1 MQITSVLDEVLAEI
15 RELLLSKNASYGN
28 SALQPI
34 GIFARGNPIEQ
45 IDVRI
50 DDKLNRIKNGH
61 EFHGEDTIKD
71 LIGYLILRL
80 VVTKLLE
87 NTLQSN
93 NPRQSGTDS
102 QGGRTSIRPRLP
114 VWMTG
119 LPADG

>member
-1 MQITSVLDEVLAEI
+1 MQIATTLDEVLAEI

-34 GIFARGNPIEQ
+34 GIFARGNPVEQ

-61 EFHGEDTIKD
+61 EYNGDDTIKD

-80 VVTKLLE
+80 VVTKME
-87 NTLQSN
+87 ESDTK
-93 NPRQSGTDS
+93 
-102 QGGRTSIRPRLP
+102 
-114 VWMTG
+114 
-119 LPADG
+119 

>member
-1 MQITSVLDEVLAEI
+1 VQITSVLDEVLAEI

-34 GIFARGNPIEQ
+34 GIFARGNSIEQ

-80 VVTKLLE
+80 VVTKILGQSPRPDGRGLLRE
-87 NTLQSN
+87 E
-93 NPRQSGTDS
+93 
-102 QGGRTSIRPRLP
+102 QGQL
-114 VWMTG
+114 V
-119 LPADG
+119 D

>member
-1 MQITSVLDEVLAEI
+1 VQITSVLDEVLAEI

-34 GIFARGNPIEQ
+34 GIFARGNSIEQ

-102 QGGRTSIRPRLP
+102 QGGRTFKR
-114 VWMTG
+114 
-119 LPADG
+119 

>member
-1 MQITSVLDEVLAEI
+1 VLDEVLAEI

-34 GIFARGNPIEQ
+34 GIFARGNSIEQ

-80 VVTKLLE
+80 VVTKILGQSPRPDGRGLLRE
-87 NTLQSN
+87 E
-93 NPRQSGTDS
+93 
-102 QGGRTSIRPRLP
+102 QGQL
-114 VWMTG
+114 V
-119 LPADG
+119 D

>member
-1 MQITSVLDEVLAEI
+1 MGLRRNRVQITSVLDEVLAEI

-102 QGGRTSIRPRLP
+102 QGGRTFKR
-114 VWMTG
+114 
-119 LPADG
+119 